1 MKSNSVNPK
10 LKLTAIHG
18 GTLVI
23 NRNDPED
30 KYQRARKIRE
40 QSSLNSKIYKEYN
53 LIFMKLIEL
62 HLFDLNIQH
71 LFR

>member
-1 MKSNSVNPK
+1 MKSKPAYTK

-30 KYQRARKIRE
+30 KYQRANRIRE
-40 QSSLNSKIYKEYN
+40 ESSFNTQIIKEY
-53 LIFMKLIEL
+53 L
-62 HLFDLNIQH
+62 HII
-71 LFR
+71 